1 MSKAKIHKLARRADS
16 ATREIRYASFAQPG
30 TSKDRYRK
38 TNVKLRDKSSQRVG
52 VVPNTTWED
61 IVAHNDDKF

>member
-1 MSKAKIHKLARRADS
+1 MSKSRMHKLARRADS

-38 TNVKLRDKSSQRVG
+38 SNIKLRDKSSQRVG
-52 VVPNTTWED
+52 VVPNTNWED
-61 IVAHNDDKF
+61 IVAHTDDTF